1 MNNLVLFS
9 TDYQPTIFTTF
20 SSATVKHYIT
30 NDFYSDAAHANVG
43 NDEFAFLGGL
53 NMLIQSTEDS
63 LYPYMYVVNNW
74 KKSEYAVAKLSGMYP
89 VMIELTED
97 NVVRINELA
106 LQRMLNCD
114 DYSASKFTTDPRAI
128 VKLRQ
133 IYKPQ
138 PHSSKHIIQL

>member
-1 MNNLVLFS
+1 MSTLVLFS
-9 TDYQPTIFTTF
+9 TQYQPTIHKTF
-20 SSATVKHYIT
+20 SSATVIHFII

-43 NDEFAFLGGL
+43 NYEFTFLGGL

-97 NVVRINELA
+97 NIAEIHESC
-106 LQRMLNCD
+106 LQ
-114 DYSASKFTTDPRAI
+114 Y
-128 VKLRQ
+128 LR
-133 IYKPQ
+133 
-138 PHSSKHIIQL
+138 SSG